1 MIIDGHIKQVETIF
15 KLTPAIRIA
24 VVDERAQ
31 RESKHHGKDPTGN
44 RAVDKVMP
52 VGSVRVAYGKGI
64 LCIERPE
71 EWLDVVRAVYVAYSN
86 HPIGQMAKLRL
97 EGKRSPAALAE
108 LMGVSRERYYGWYRE
123 FLRDAVFLASEK
135 GLLKEIQ
142 KIKM

>member
-1 MIIDGHIKQVETIF
+1 ME
-15 KLTPAIRIA
+15 RIA
-24 VVDERAQ
+24 
-31 RESKHHGKDPTGN
+31 
-44 RAVDKVMP
+44 
-52 VGSVRVAYGKGI
+52 
-64 LCIERPE
+64 E
-71 EWLDVVRAVYVAYSN
+71 EWLDVVRTVYVTYSN

-97 EGKRSPAALAE
+97 EGKRSPGALAE